1 MVGNPG
7 AGKSSFVE
15 TMKKEGFF
23 ESFVRVSESSVP
35 LHTTG
40 IVPSI
45 YISKCYGRVMFYGF
59 AGDPEYY
66 SSHAAILENI
76 ASSNKGDN
84 IFTIIVDLREDN
96 AKIRN
101 NLHYWFSFIQ
111 CQKSDTN
118 KIIFVGSHSDVM
130 VKKDIEERE
139 KVFECFFENA
149 YGASHENEV
158 FKLDCCKPKS
168 GELKKISR

>member
-1 MVGNPG
+1 
-7 AGKSSFVE
+7 
-15 TMKKEGFF
+15 MKKEGFF

-45 YISKCYGRVMFYGF
+45 YISKRYGRVMFYDF

-76 ASSNKGDN
+76 TSSNKGDN
-84 IFTIIVDLREDN
+84 IFIIIVDLREEN
-96 AKIRN
+96 TKIRN

-111 CQKSDTN
+111 YQKSDTN
-118 KIIFVGSHSDVM
+118 NIITPRRACAQRG
-130 VKKDIEERE
+130 
-139 KVFECFFENA
+139 KVIGCVCP
-149 YGASHENEV
+149 YICIH
-158 FKLDCCKPKS
+158 
-168 GELKKISR
+168 IYI